1 MGFIVDGCSI
11 LLGGILGGIFSKK
24 IDVKNYFPLS
34 IGIMLIS
41 IVGIFENLLSISG
54 DGKII
59 GEHTVTV
66 TIALVLGC
74 FIGERLKL
82 ESKIYSLSQTESVSK
97 RAIIDSILFF
107 GIGGLQI
114 SGPILYAIEGDS
126 FQLILKG
133 IIDFPV
139 ALMLGAAYGKKVSLS
154 AFAVVFMQIIIAI
167 LASVCGEFLSPAL
180 ICQLC
185 SIGYLVLFFS
195 GFNMICPPAYRV
207 KNVNILPGM
216 FLIIVYNVIL
226 EGFF

>member
-24 IDVKNYFPLS
+24 IDIKNYFPLS

-114 SGPILYAIEGDS
+114 SGPIL
-126 FQLILKG
+126 
-133 IIDFPV
+133 
-139 ALMLGAAYGKKVSLS
+139 
-154 AFAVVFMQIIIAI
+154 
-167 LASVCGEFLSPAL
+167 
-180 ICQLC
+180 
-185 SIGYLVLFFS
+185 
-195 GFNMICPPAYRV
+195 
-207 KNVNILPGM
+207 
-216 FLIIVYNVIL
+216 
-226 EGFF
+226 